1 MWYETQHSF
10 NCSVVIVQAGFAIAA
25 VALAIVIVAF
35 AIASLAYTSQT
46 LLYQLIERNKNCTV
60 NIIGIF

>member
-25 VALAIVIVAF
+25 VALAI
-35 AIASLAYTSQT
+35 AYVSQT
-46 LLYQLIERNKNCTV
+46 LLYQLIERNKNCMV
-60 NIIGIF
+60 NITGIF